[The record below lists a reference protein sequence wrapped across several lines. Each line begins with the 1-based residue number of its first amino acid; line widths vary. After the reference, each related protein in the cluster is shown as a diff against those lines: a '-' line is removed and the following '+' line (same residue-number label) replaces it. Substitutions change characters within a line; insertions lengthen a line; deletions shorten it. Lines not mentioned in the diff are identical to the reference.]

1 MIKKILCVTLS
12 CSLMFSSLVFANE
25 EETEN
30 SNNTTGSSWLADNLG
45 GTFNQTQF
53 TLATVPD
60 NSSALNMKYVTLLTE
75 MEENGFGAE
84 YSFDMPDSLSVSGN
98 ANDIFEKEY
107 GDIDFNVEKLEVPED
122 FNVKDYLNNEK
133 ELAENSYDKFINSG
147 NYEKI
152 FNSLSTSTVTET
164 VKNKLSNPESLVSLL
179 EDTETRKAL
188 LYGSQTSEQ
197 SNLKNQYASSL
208 TDAMA
213 QFSTQINNLNNDPNH
228 IANQQKAQA
237 SIKSLSEQIANGVQ
251 YPILD
256 MDKAEALK
264 NQINNEFGKD
274 MAEAMNDAYDVFSG
288 NSLTTASASD
298 MDSDDFENLF
308 GAFPENDP
316 DYYNNYFN
324 NALNRLANDTLGS
337 SAWGYKVVDG
347 VDSYPALSNLK
358 GTTNSDMMT
367 VDCLYAKYCVDAAAA
382 DIVPQSRDW
391 YVRTYNPQ
399 GSLNLSSTQIIEW
412 TKMYSWLADN
422 DIYYYTESPIYSSA
436 NNKAAYEQ
444 YLLIGTPNSSDKGA
458 GAIYKALVSKYA
470 DEYSKRTN

>member
-1 MIKKILCVTLS
+1 MIKKLLCVTLS

-25 EETEN
+25 EETES

-45 GTFNQTQF
+45 GAFNQTQF

-60 NSSALNMKYVTLLTE
+60 NSSALNMKYVTLLAE
-75 MEENGFGAE
+75 MEENGFGSE

-152 FNSLSTSTVTET
+152 FNSISTSTVTDT

-179 EDTETRKAL
+179 EDTKTRKAL

-213 QFSTQINNLNNDPNH
+213 HFSAQINDLNNDSTH
-228 IANQQKAQA
+228 IANQQKAKA
-237 SIKSLSEQIANGVQ
+237 SIESLSQQIANGVQ
-251 YPILD
+251 YPRLD
-256 MDKAEALK
+256 MDMAEALK

-274 MAEAMNDAYDVFSG
+274 MAEAMNEAYDAFSG
-288 NSLTTASASD
+288 NSLTNVNPSD
-298 MDSDDFENLF
+298 MDSDDLNKMF
-308 GAFPENDP
+308 GEAPLDSP
-316 DYYNNYFN
+316 DALDRYFDN
-324 NALNRLANDTLGS
+324 SLNRLANDTLGS

-347 VDSYPALSNLK
+347 IDSYPALSNLK
-358 GTTNSDMMT
+358 GTTPSDEMT
-367 VDCLYAKYCVDAAAA
+367 IDCLYAKYCLDVALA
-382 DIVPQSRDW
+382 DVIPQSRDW

-412 TKMYSWLADN
+412 TNMYNWLADN
-422 DIYYYTESPIYSSA
+422 NIYYYTDSTIYSSD
-436 NNKAAYEQ
+436 NNKAAYKQ
-444 YLLIGTPNSSDKGA
+444 YLLGTSDTNNA
-458 GAIYKALVSKYA
+458 GALYKALV
-470 DEYSKRTN
+470 DEYAEYTN